1 MRKVLIISTIVVF
14 LSGLALGIF
23 GSRWI
28 NPSTASAQTNVLTNE
43 ESVYIDVAERV
54 GPSVVNINTVSVVQ
68 YFFQP
73 VPMEGAGSGV
83 IISSDGY
90 ILTNNHVVEGAKKIR
105 VTLANGKSLDG
116 RLVGRDPFT
125 DIAVVKVNATDLP
138 AAKLADSSK
147 VKVGQIAIA
156 IGNPFGLGKTVTAG
170 IVSALDRSIQTDKGV
185 LIESLMQT
193 DAAINPGN
201 SGGALVNSSGE
212 VIGINTA
219 IYQGAQGI
227 GFAIPSNIAKGIAE
241 EIMKKGYAAHT
252 WLGIAGETLD
262 SQTALFYNLPVD
274 YGVVVADIA
283 MGSPAEKAK
292 LQRGDIIIGINNEQ
306 IDSLETL
313 ALKVLKG
320 EKGKEITLKVLRNN
334 KIIDLRATLGE
345 RPKVFATNGDVI

>member
-1 MRKVLIISTIVVF
+1 
-14 LSGLALGIF
+14 
-23 GSRWI
+23 
-28 NPSTASAQTNVLTNE
+28 
-43 ESVYIDVAERV
+43 
-54 GPSVVNINTVSVVQ
+54 
-68 YFFQP
+68 
-73 VPMEGAGSGV
+73 
-83 IISSDGY
+83 
-90 ILTNNHVVEGAKKIR
+90 
-105 VTLANGKSLDG
+105 
-116 RLVGRDPFT
+116 
-125 DIAVVKVNATDLP
+125 
-138 AAKLADSSK
+138 
-147 VKVGQIAIA
+147 
-156 IGNPFGLGKTVTAG
+156 
-170 IVSALDRSIQTDKGV
+170 
-185 LIESLMQT
+185 MQT